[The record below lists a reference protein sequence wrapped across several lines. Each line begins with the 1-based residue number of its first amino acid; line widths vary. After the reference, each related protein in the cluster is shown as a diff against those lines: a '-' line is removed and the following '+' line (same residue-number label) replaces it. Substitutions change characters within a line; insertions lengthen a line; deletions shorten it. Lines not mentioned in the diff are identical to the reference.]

1 MSLTAAD
8 YFRRLFDFYPVA
20 YDESPLLYRIL
31 NKARQDV
38 ADNFCLKKSTHSS
51 VNKYARWFD
60 RPTWYLYTTWY
71 ILGNA
76 PFTNVSRVWRVYYVN
91 PDKSYVKRLD
101 QVTYDDIMKDVE
113 PIGYIYDQI
122 EKTISIVPATWNH
135 QKNEYID
142 ILYTPLVSQMHN
154 LYDQEDLIPDELL
167 DCVALRMA
175 YMLAMNDMQFVLA
188 EFFNNQWKM
197 ELFRSVRA
205 RG

>member
-20 YDESPLLYRIL
+20 YDESHLLYRIL

-60 RPTWYLYTTWY
+60 RPVWTQYTTWY
-71 ILGNA
+71 IIGNA
-76 PFTNVSRVWRVYYVN
+76 PLTNISRVWRVYYVN
-91 PDKSYVKRLD
+91 PDRDYVKKLD
-101 QVTYDDIMKDVE
+101 QVTYDDIVKDVE
-113 PIGYIYDQI
+113 PVGYIYDQV
-122 EKTISIVPATWNH
+122 EKTISIIPSTWNH
-135 QKNEYID
+135 QENEYID
-142 ILYTPLVSQMHN
+142 ILYTPLVSQMYS
-154 LYDQEDLIPDELL
+154 LYDQEDFIPDELL